1 MFYSQ
6 CMLSSNGPLNT
17 LWVAAHLQRKLKK
30 AQVLH
35 TDIPSSVDY
44 IIKDPIEVPIAL
56 RISGYLLVGVARIY
70 SKKVDYL
77 YDDCNEILAKLRN
90 SWASIRV
97 SLPEQTSVAPFHCIT
112 LPDKFELDALDLEEL
127 GYRTEEPTNQH
138 VKAYERITFED
149 EQERQENL
157 EVDMDYQMGAAAH
170 SVPADKLPPED
181 EVLPP
186 HPIDTDFDMDGFDA
200 YDYETVRGKF
210 RENHMYEENEPAIL
224 EIHEPSDSHCRS
236 VRFEDQSASVVKC
249 SHEEHK
255 KLSKL
260 TSFDTEE
267 VLVPAKDYTLLP
279 STVSESPHKVPDS
292 SVLLPSNDGD
302 FPEFMPVPTPKKE
315 EQNWKSRKRKVPL
328 RKPKGTVPLFDENI
342 ILPNEV
348 MRHRLHDTSSILR
361 CRRTVPFAGL
371 DVWGASRISSIQEM
385 FLKPFTS
392 CVSPE
397 LRELLMKNLVKP
409 KTMAQLLEPLEMDE
423 ANGAASRFNG
433 TPIAE
438 EYFASVAEQNQP
450 DMPAKKRL
458 RPRQLIL
465 PDDKP
470 DTVQA
475 DVQNMEN
482 EQGTLSEPT
491 LDFNLLGDDS
501 DLVTADA
508 GSGSAFVGFNHWP
521 IRTKVVTQFLRNVW
535 EGGKLQN
542 QDKVL
547 NMADILKGKTRKEC
561 ARFFMEILV
570 LKSQDFVDVKQ
581 DSPYADIHLTP
592 LPKLSKLRILNG
604 S

>member
-6 CMLSSNGPLNT
+6 CMLSSNGSLNT

-77 YDDCNEILAKLRN
+77 YDDCNEILGKLRN

-127 GYRTEEPTNQH
+127 GYRTEETTNQH

-170 SVPADKLPPED
+170 SVPADKLLPED

-186 HPIDTDFDMDGFDA
+186 YPIDADFDMDGFDA

-210 RENHMYEENEPAIL
+210 RENHLYEENEPAIL

-236 VRFEDQSASVVKC
+236 VRFEDQSPSVVKC

-255 KLSKL
+255 KMSKL

-267 VLVPAKDYTLLP
+267 ALVPAKDYTLLP

-342 ILPNEV
+342 ILPNEWRLCASTKSEFKSISNMV
-348 MRHRLHDTSSILR
+348 MGWPKEVLTRAFIEGFKEVIKIKVQGVTSYNHQLCQTGDPKVLSCRHRDESDAS
-361 CRRTVPFAGL
+361 AG
-371 DVWGASRISSIQEM
+371 
-385 FLKPFTS
+385 
-392 CVSPE
+392 VSPE

-438 EYFASVAEQNQP
+438 EYFVSVAEQNQP

-501 DLVTADA
+501 DLVPADA
-508 GSGSAFVGFNHWP
+508 GSG
-521 IRTKVVTQFLRNVW
+521 R
-535 EGGKLQN
+535 
-542 QDKVL
+542 
-547 NMADILKGKTRKEC
+547 
-561 ARFFMEILV
+561 
-570 LKSQDFVDVKQ
+570 
-581 DSPYADIHLTP
+581 
-592 LPKLSKLRILNG
+592 
-604 S
+604 